1 MWPLIRLLP
10 AKTNFRYVRYA
21 KVLNPISILLVIGS
35 LYAAIFNPGL
45 NFGID
50 FKGGTILELT
60 TPGRLV
66 DLGAARE
73 SMGSLGLGDVQ
84 VQAFGDGRSAQVRFQ
99 TPDNANPAQLV
110 DRVRGVLRTALG
122 QDVRFTRTDVVGPKV
137 SGELF
142 RSGLMALG
150 FAIVLM
156 MAYIW
161 FRFEFRFGLG
171 AVAGLFHDVIL
182 TFGVLAISQLE
193 FSLTTIAAILTI
205 IGYSMND
212 TVVVFD
218 RIRENLVKYKRMP
231 MADLIDLSV
240 NETFSRTMIT
250 GPTAI
255 MALVGLAV
263 FGGETLYGFSIII
276 IFGLVCG
283 TYSSI
288 YVGAPLLLLF
298 NKRPDKVEISP
309 NPVIPKP

>member
-1 MWPLIRLLP
+1 M
-10 AKTNFRYVRYA
+10 
-21 KVLNPISILLVIGS
+21 
-35 LYAAIFNPGL
+35 
-45 NFGID
+45 
-50 FKGGTILELT
+50 
-60 TPGRLV
+60 
-66 DLGAARE
+66 
-73 SMGSLGLGDVQ
+73 
-84 VQAFGDGRSAQVRFQ
+84 
-99 TPDNANPAQLV
+99 
-110 DRVRGVLRTALG
+110 RGVLRTALG

-156 MAYIW
+156 MIYIW

-231 MADLIDLSV
+231 MAELIDLSV

-255 MALVGLAV
+255 MALIGLAV

-276 IFGLVCG
+276 IFGLCCG

-309 NPVIPKP
+309 NPVVPKP